1 MGTSRLRVVIPVVLL
16 MCTAC
21 SQIPFKQT
29 AEDVPLTQNVQ
40 AALAA
45 DTTGSVRQ
53 VSGKT
58 YGGYAVLTGWADQAG
73 AERARQIARA
83 VPGVR
88 DIVDQIVVPE
98 RMSN

>member
-1 MGTSRLRVVIPVVLL
+1 MGTSSFRIVIPVVLL
-16 MCTAC
+16 ICAAC

-29 AEDVPLTQNVQ
+29 PEDIALTQNVR
-40 AALAA
+40 AALEA
-45 DTTGSVRQ
+45 DTTGGLRQ
-53 VSGKT
+53 VGAKT
-58 YGGYAVLTGWADQAG
+58 YGGYAVLSGWADSAG